1 MKIDFH
7 RKVYLRMAINAITSQ
22 CQLSMWDSTIRQ
34 SLTSYKIS
42 LIYEKLGKENK
53 KNHRILIRLHHINS
67 HARTHNKITAFSI
80 DSSPKAFELQFFFDA
95 IIAVENALCCWR
107 AQLSSAYKY
116 MYTSELQCNVNIS
129 TNFLS
134 AEFRNVR
141 ARADAFV
148 QFCSAKRLWAT
159 KHSVS
164 ILIAQK

>member
-1 MKIDFH
+1 MKNSAK
-7 RKVYLRMAINAITSQ
+7 RT
-22 CQLSMWDSTIRQ
+22 
-34 SLTSYKIS
+34 
-42 LIYEKLGKENK
+42 K

-107 AQLSSAYKY
+107 AQLSSVYKY

-141 ARADAFV
+141 ARGR
-148 QFCSAKRLWAT
+148 FCSILQRQKTLGNKTLSQYINSAKIVGWFRMCV
-159 KHSVS
+159 SVCMC
-164 ILIAQK
+164 ARD